1 MKVWYCWAFYRN
13 FGNIG
18 IYFIERLYIFLLKN
32 KTGEQIYMSEKNV
45 FLLFWF
51 IMLLLFALFYYCHF
65 SVNFNSYATRI
76 QPYVAVLKLL
86 LLMIYFSLAYNK

>member
-32 KTGEQIYMSEKNV
+32 KTGEQICMSEKNV
-45 FLLFWF
+45 FFLFWF
-51 IMLLLFALFYYCHF
+51 IMLLLFAVFIIAILAWILILTQHEF
-65 SVNFNSYATRI
+65 SRMW
-76 QPYVAVLKLL
+76 LC
-86 LLMIYFSLAYNK
+86 